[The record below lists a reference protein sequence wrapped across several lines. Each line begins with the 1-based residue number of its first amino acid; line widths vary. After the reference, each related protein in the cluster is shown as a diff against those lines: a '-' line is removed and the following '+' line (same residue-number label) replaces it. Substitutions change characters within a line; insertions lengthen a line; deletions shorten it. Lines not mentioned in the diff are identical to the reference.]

1 LGEEDELSSHSYEL
15 EYEML
20 EERGVEEHDVARKEV
35 DVDVE
40 NGETEVGACERA
52 DTIHACPTICDVRTV
67 IMIAS
72 LYVV

>member
-1 LGEEDELSSHSYEL
+1 MGEEDELSSHSYEL

-20 EERGVEEHDVARKEV
+20 EERGVEEDDVAREEV

-40 NGETEVGACERA
+40 NGETEVGAYERA
-52 DTIHACPTICDVRTV
+52 DTSHAYLTICDVRTV
-67 IMIAS
+67 FMIAS